1 MTTTRTRAG
10 ATTGLLEAVAAAG
23 GRPERVLAAAGLSS
37 EDLADP
43 DRMIPSDR
51 VLILFDAAA
60 EELGD
65 DAFGLHIGETYDFGA
80 VGAVSYAVLNAP
92 TVGTALANFERYA
105 RTNWHGL
112 RLTLEVAGRTARLAH
127 DVGLP
132 GRERARHYAE
142 GAAVV
147 AVQLLRRLVRVD
159 WAPRRVLFGHGR
171 PARTREHARIFG
183 APVRFDAPVSVAI
196 ELDAADLEHPV
207 PHADR
212 RLLPI
217 VQRHLD
223 ERLAS
228 ARDDEE
234 DWLTSVRERVA
245 LEVCDGPPSIE
256 TVAARLAL
264 GVRTLQR
271 RLGERGIVFKR
282 MVDDVRRDLA
292 LRYLA
297 DGKSDLT
304 EIAFLVGYSELSAF
318 DRAFRRWTGSTPKQ
332 YQRQLRDPGSAAPSR
347 VRG

>member
-1 MTTTRTRAG
+1 MTTTRMRAG
-10 ATTGLLEAVAAAG
+10 ATTGVLEAVAAGG
-23 GRPERVLAAAGLSS
+23 GRPERVLAAAGLSL

-43 DRMIPSDR
+43 ERMLPSER
-51 VLILFDAAA
+51 VIVLFDAAA
-60 EELGD
+60 AELGD
-65 DAFGLHIGETYDFGA
+65 DAFGLHLGETFDFGA
-80 VGAVSYAVLNAP
+80 IGALSYAVLNAP
-92 TVGTALANFERYA
+92 SVGTALANFERYGK
-105 RTNWHGL
+105 THWQGGL
-112 RLTLEVAGRTARLAH
+112 LALEVSGSEARLSH
-127 DVGLP
+127 DVGIA

-142 GAAVV
+142 GAAIVGV
-147 AVQLLRRLVRVD
+147 KLIRRLLGAD
-159 WAPRRVLFGHGR
+159 WSPRQVLLGHPR
-171 PARTREHARIFG
+171 PARTSEHARILG
-183 APVRFDAPVSVAI
+183 VPIRFDAPVSAAVVF
-196 ELDAADLEHPV
+196 DAAVLEHPV
-207 PHADR
+207 PTADR

-217 VQRHLD
+217 VERHLD

-228 ARDDEE
+228 ATDEG
-234 DWLTSVRERVA
+234 DWLATVRESIA

-318 DRAFRRWTGSTPKQ
+318 DRAFRRWTGSTPKAHQ
-332 YQRQLRDPGSAAPSR
+332 KQLRGEARSA
-347 VRG
+347 G

>member
-1 MTTTRTRAG
+1 
-10 ATTGLLEAVAAAG
+10 
-23 GRPERVLAAAGLSS
+23 
-37 EDLADP
+37 
-43 DRMIPSDR
+43 
-51 VLILFDAAA
+51 
-60 EELGD
+60 
-65 DAFGLHIGETYDFGA
+65 
-80 VGAVSYAVLNAP
+80 
-92 TVGTALANFERYA
+92 
-105 RTNWHGL
+105 
-112 RLTLEVAGRTARLAH
+112 
-127 DVGLP
+127 
-132 GRERARHYAE
+132 
-142 GAAVV
+142 
-147 AVQLLRRLVRVD
+147 
-159 WAPRRVLFGHGR
+159 
-171 PARTREHARIFG
+171 
-183 APVRFDAPVSVAI
+183 VRFDAPVSVAI

-207 PHADR
+207 PQADR

-217 VQRHLD
+217 VQRHLE

-234 DWLTSVRERVA
+234 DWLTSVRERIA